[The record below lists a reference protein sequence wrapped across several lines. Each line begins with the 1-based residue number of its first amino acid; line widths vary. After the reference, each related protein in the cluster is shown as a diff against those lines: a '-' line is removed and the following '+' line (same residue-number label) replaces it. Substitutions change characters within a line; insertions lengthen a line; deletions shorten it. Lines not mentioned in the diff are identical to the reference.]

1 MGIGGAVAS
10 DVVVAEDEV
19 GVGVDDA
26 LRLRLLEDCCRAT
39 FMCRRWG

>member
-26 LRLRLLEDCCRAT
+26 LRL
-39 FMCRRWG
+39 M